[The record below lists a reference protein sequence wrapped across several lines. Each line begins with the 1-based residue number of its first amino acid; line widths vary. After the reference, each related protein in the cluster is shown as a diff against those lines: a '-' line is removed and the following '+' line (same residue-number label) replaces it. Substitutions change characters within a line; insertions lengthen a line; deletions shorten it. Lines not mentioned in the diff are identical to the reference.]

1 MKIGMNLLLWAT
13 QVTEEHYPQL
23 ELIKSTGFDGVE
35 VPVFGGD
42 DAHYHKLRR
51 KLDELQLKA
60 STVTIATPEAN
71 AISPDP
77 SIRQA
82 AVERL
87 KTIVRRSAPRAMRIP
102 SSRVLCVTASII
114 TAAMP
119 LVLIR
124 SASAA
129 KTPSSV
135 VVTRGAATDS
145 Y

>member
-23 ELIKSTGFDGVE
+23 ELIKSTEFDGVE

-42 DAHYHKLRR
+42 DAHYHKLRG

-77 SIRQA
+77 SIRRA

-87 KTIVRRSAPRAMRIP
+87 KTIVRHSAILGADILCGPFHQALGVFSGTGPTEEELKRAAEVQRAVAEEAQ
-102 SSRVLCVTASII
+102 REGE
-114 TAAMP
+114 
-119 LVLIR
+119 
-124 SASAA
+124 
-129 KTPSSV
+129 KSV
-135 VVTRGAATDS
+135 
-145 Y
+145 

>member
-1 MKIGMNLLLWAT
+1 MKIGVNLLLWAT

-23 ELIKSTGFDGVE
+23 ELIKSTEFDGVE

-87 KTIVRRSAPRAMRIP
+87 KTIFFWRAEFVEVDALPGVVECAGFGNIPLSKKSA
-102 SSRVLCVTASII
+102 
-114 TAAMP
+114 
-119 LVLIR
+119 
-124 SASAA
+124 
-129 KTPSSV
+129 
-135 VVTRGAATDS
+135 
-145 Y
+145 